1 MACSFKNRRQVGPKK
16 QSLYLQTA
24 KPCNNNNKV
33 CVSPSRPSTKCY
45 ELVHRLT
52 VPEWVRELRLEQ
64 TGNKLSGCSG
74 YHVLPP
80 SLCVTES

>member
-1 MACSFKNRRQVGPKK
+1 MKPWFLKWPVRLRTGDRLVQKK

-33 CVSPSRPSTKCY
+33 CVSLSRPSTKCY

-52 VPEWVRELRLEQ
+52 VP
-64 TGNKLSGCSG
+64 
-74 YHVLPP
+74 
-80 SLCVTES
+80 